1 MVSRPSRILPV
12 ALVAAAVLAA
22 GALAGGDA
30 APPTKTK
37 GVLTAA
43 IELGNPGFAEG
54 TLRTAHGFDVDVAKA
69 LARRMG
75 LRAKLVNYPFGR
87 LFLPGAKP
95 YDVALEFVTILPGRA
110 RFVDFSVPYYSS
122 TQGVLVASDITGPVT
137 LARLRKLQ
145 VCAKQVTT
153 GFQYVED
160 VIRPEGLIL
169 EYAAAAEALNALS
182 TSICDAFV
190 FDLPVLAAA
199 KGRTPNRYGALAGR
213 LGPTERYGVV
223 LPKGSKLRAVVSK
236 AVLALQRDGTIRKAA
251 AASFGPTLGS
261 IPVIR

>member
-1 MVSRPSRILPV
+1 MKSPRALPA
-12 ALVAAAVLAA
+12 ALAAAAVLAT
-22 GALAGGDA
+22 GALGSGNA
-30 APPTKTK
+30 APPTRTK

-43 IELGNPGFAEG
+43 VELGNPGFAEG
-54 TLRTAHGFDVDVAKA
+54 TLRNAHGFDVDVARA

-75 LRAKLVNYPFGR
+75 LKFKLVDYPFGR

-110 RFVDFSVPYYSS
+110 RFVDFSAPYYSS
-122 TQGVLVASDITGPVT
+122 AQGVLVAGDVTGPVT

-153 GFQYVED
+153 GLRYVQD
-160 VIRPEGLIL
+160 VIRPSGLIL
-169 EYAAAAEALNALS
+169 EYATAREALDALS

-199 KGRTPNRYGALAGR
+199 KQATPNRYGALAGR

-223 LPKGSKLRAVVSK
+223 LPKGSKLRPAVSK
-236 AVLALQRDGTIRKAA
+236 AIGSLRRDGTIRKAA
-251 AASFGPTLGS
+251 AASFGSALAS
-261 IPVIR
+261 VPVIR

>member
-1 MVSRPSRILPV
+1 MSMRLHVLAAAIV
-12 ALVAAAVLAA
+12 ATAVLAT
-22 GALAGGDA
+22 GALAGGTA
-30 APPTKTK
+30 APPTRTK

-43 IELGNPGFAEG
+43 VELGNPGFAEG

-75 LRAKLVNYPFGR
+75 LRVKLVDYPFGR

-110 RFVDFSVPYYSS
+110 RFVDFSAPYYSS
-122 TQGVLVASDITGPVT
+122 TQGVLVATDVTGPVT
-137 LARLRKLQ
+137 LERLRKLQ

-153 GFQYVED
+153 GLQYVQD
-160 VIRPEGLIL
+160 VIRPQGLIL
-169 EYAAAAEALNALS
+169 EYATAAEALNALS

-199 KGRTPNRYGALAGR
+199 KKAAPSRYGALAGR
-213 LGPTERYGVV
+213 LGPVERYGVV
-223 LPKGSKLRAVVSK
+223 LPKGSKLRPAVSK
-236 AVLALQRDGTIRKAA
+236 AIRSLQHDGTIRRLA
-251 AASFGPTLGS
+251 AASFGSTLAS
-261 IPVIR
+261 VPVIR